1 MNKESLKNILIRH
14 EGLKLKPYKDTVGKL
29 TIGVGRCLDTTGI
42 SPIEANML
50 LDNDIERVCE
60 ECQKAFPWFE
70 ALCDTRKTVV
80 ASMVFNLG
88 LEGLQAFT
96 KMLKAIEAKDYD
108 AASNQMLSS
117 KWAGQVGSRAVEL
130 AEMMR
135 DGDTIH

>member
-70 ALCDTRKTVV
+70 ALCDTRKMVI
-80 ASMVFNLG
+80 ASMAFNLG

-96 KMLKAIEAKDYD
+96 KMFKAIEAKDYD